1 MIAVNSLAF
10 KRFLDIARLLRIDA
24 RVVTDNDGDAAAV
37 TAKYAEYAGDATIAI
52 CFDPDEE
59 YQTLEPQLLKANGRA
74 KLNAIL
80 GTAYEDEDSLLK
92 HMGGDNK
99 AETALRIFDSDQ
111 TFTIPDYI
119 RNAIR

>member
-24 RVVTDNDGDAAAV
+24 RVVTDNDGDAGAV
-37 TAKYAEYAGDATIAI
+37 TAKYADYAGDATIAI
-52 CFDPDEE
+52 YFDPDEQC
-59 YQTLEPQLLKANGRA
+59 QTLEQQLLKANGRT

-80 GTAYEDEDSLLK
+80 GTAYEDEDLLLN
-92 HMGGDNK
+92 HMGGNNK

-111 TFTIPDYI
+111 TFTVPEYI
-119 RNAIR
+119 RNAIG